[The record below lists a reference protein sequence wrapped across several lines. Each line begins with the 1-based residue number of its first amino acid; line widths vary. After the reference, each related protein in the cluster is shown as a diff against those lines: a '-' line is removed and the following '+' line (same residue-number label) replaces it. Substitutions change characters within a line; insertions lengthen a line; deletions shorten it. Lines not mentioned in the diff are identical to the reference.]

1 MGSLSQEADFTGVER
16 QFTQHIRDPERHSAP
31 SGVDADRI
39 GVYREMVYNTVES
52 LIASNFPVLR
62 RILGKSCWHAL
73 VRDYFAHHK
82 AHTPLFPKV
91 AQEFLMFLEKE
102 RDQAHDPPFVLE
114 LAHYEWV
121 EAALMTDP
129 REISWQ
135 GIDPNGDLLARV
147 PVLSPLA
154 WPLSYRY
161 SVHRLGPDRRPPQQE
176 PTYLV
181 VFRDRSDEVGF
192 IELNLVSALL
202 LEKIQQNEN
211 ECGRELLQGIASTL
225 RHPDTDVVIKGGLDV
240 MRRLLQR
247 DVLLGVKIRLS

>member
-1 MGSLSQEADFTGVER
+1 MGSFSLEADFARVET
-16 QFTQHIRDPERHSAP
+16 QFTQHIRDPERHRAP
-31 SGVDADRI
+31 SGVDGERL
-39 GVYREMVYNTVES
+39 GVYREMVYNTVEG

-62 RILGKSCWHAL
+62 RILGKSHWHAL

-82 AHTPLFPKV
+82 AHTPLFPKI
-91 AQEFLMFLEKE
+91 AQEFLAFLEKE
-102 RDQAHDPPFVLE
+102 RDQADDPPFILE

-161 SVHRLGPDRRPPQQE
+161 PVHRLGPDHPLPQEEQ
-176 PTYLV
+176 TYLV
-181 VFRDRSDEVGF
+181 VFRDRNDEVGF
-192 IELNLVSALL
+192 MELNPVSALL
-202 LEKIQQNEN
+202 LERIQQNEN
-211 ECGRELLQGIASTL
+211 KGGRELLHGIASTL
-225 RHPDTDVVIKGGLDV
+225 RHPDTEVVINGGLEV
-240 MRRLLQR
+240 MQRLLRR
-247 DVLLGVKIRLS
+247 DVLLGVKVASP

>member
-1 MGSLSQEADFTGVER
+1 MGSLSLEADFARVEI
-16 QFTQHIRDPERHSAP
+16 QFTQHIRDPEHHGAP

-39 GVYREMVYNTVES
+39 GVYKEMVYNTVEG

-62 RILGKSCWHAL
+62 RILGESRWHAL

-82 AHTPLFPKV
+82 AHTPLFPKI
-91 AQEFLMFLEKE
+91 AQEFLFFLEKE
-102 RDQAHDPPFVLE
+102 RYQADDPPFLRE

-121 EAALMTDP
+121 EVALMTDP

-135 GIDPNGDLLARV
+135 GVDPKGDLLARV

-161 SVHRLGPDRRPPQQE
+161 PVHRLGPDHPPPQEGQT
-176 PTYLV
+176 TYLV
-181 VFRDRSDEVGF
+181 VFRDRNDEVGF
-192 IELNLVSALL
+192 MELNPVSALL

-211 ECGRELLQGIASTL
+211 EGGRELLQGIASTL
-225 RHPDTDVVIKGGLDV
+225 RHPDTDVVEKGGLDV

-247 DVLLGVKIRLS
+247 DVLLGVKIA